1 MEDFV
6 LTEAELRARGGGKW
20 RKYPPDVLPA
30 YIADMDFK
38 VAPPVQA
45 ALQRFVDRHDYGYEL
60 PEDRDALFAAFA
72 GWMEARHGWSPDP
85 ALTIATADVI
95 QGIVA
100 TLLAYSGPGDGV
112 IAQTPAYPPFLHV
125 ISGTGRS
132 LVENRL
138 VEPGEHYTIDFDDLR
153 AVASKGR
160 VLLLCHPHNP
170 TGRVLTRQ
178 ELEQIAAIAEEHDLT
193 IVSDEIHADLTY
205 PGNTHIPMET
215 ILAARTVTLTSAT
228 KSFNIPGAR
237 TAVVHFG
244 NEALKARFDAAIP
257 DFLLGRPGRFGL
269 AATIAAWT
277 HGEAWLGELMSYLAG
292 NRKVVSEWASSH
304 RGIGYREP
312 EATFLAW
319 FDCRDLRLPAPPYDF
334 FLESAKVGLSDGRDF
349 GPPGEGHVRLN
360 FGTSTEML
368 EEILGRMS
376 RALGQS

>member
-72 GWMEARHGWSPDP
+72 GWMEARYGWSPDP

-138 VEPGEHYTIDFDDLR
+138 VEPGEHYTTDFDDLR

-205 PGNTHIPMET
+205 PGNAHIPMET

-244 NEALKARFDAAIP
+244 NEALKARFDAAVP

-277 HGEAWLGELMSYLAG
+277 HGEAWLGELMSYLAR